1 MSKLCATE
9 LRTSPNGAN
18 FEFTGDDGDL
28 TSMNIDH
35 IRELARKLA
44 DRSGQ
49 RVNALDA
56 EGSRA
61 YEQLSTILQRYR
73 DTGQPYQEI
82 YEVIITEF
90 ANVTAINPGTVADKF
105 LSCHRSTGCGAN
117 ECNPACINSIMKRP
131 GDVGKHCSVNVYSLE
146 GGQLTL
152 QGARVHNSSTA
163 VIYIYGKG
171 EFTKKLAEELKRSG
185 INQISI
191 YRVDNGACTPLFNG
205 QTVPIDDVVK
215 GGNKGGRRCLWNCG
229 DNGNQSDSASSG
241 SWGWKWIWL
250 IVAIIIAIIVIL
262 IIVFAAIWLIRKSA
276 MAANS
281 NPETCTNFQQRC
293 ASIYNRVC

>member
-131 GDVGKHCSVNVYSLE
+131 GDVVNLLFKELE
-146 GGQLTL
+146 FTIHPLL
-152 QGARVHNSSTA
+152 SSISMARVNSLRSW
-163 VIYIYGKG
+163 
-171 EFTKKLAEELKRSG
+171 LKS
-185 INQISI
+185 S
-191 YRVDNGACTPLFNG
+191 
-205 QTVPIDDVVK
+205 
-215 GGNKGGRRCLWNCG
+215 
-229 DNGNQSDSASSG
+229 SD
-241 SWGWKWIWL
+241 
-250 IVAIIIAIIVIL
+250 
-262 IIVFAAIWLIRKSA
+262 
-276 MAANS
+276 
-281 NPETCTNFQQRC
+281 Q
-293 ASIYNRVC
+293 ASIKSQSIE